1 MEETV
6 SHDRGEETPEAKTRW
21 YRSLSLHERMEIFV
35 AVTDLALTI
44 NPRVAETKH
53 TQPIKGRVRVLS
65 LEDMPPIE

>member
-1 MEETV
+1 MQGTV

-21 YRSLSLHERMEIFV
+21 YRSLSLRERMEIFV

-53 TQPIKGRVRVLS
+53 AQPIKGRVRVLRA
-65 LEDMPPIE
+65 P